1 MFYLR
6 PLDVNWL
13 PESGGKFLHRKVQ
26 NFCRGFVSGDWKAR
40 SKWGQAGRQARLVP
54 VQIKFPAVRAQLNSC
69 RKTPRVG
76 TGSKRQQSLLP
87 RHFSSSR
94 ACSAQRQL
102 CIKHNLSFEAG
113 WMASNC
119 WHAECHLYPIAKII
133 RYFLSLKL
141 FLSSWSISFF
151 MIS

>member
-1 MFYLR
+1 MVGFFLF
-6 PLDVNWL
+6 DVFW
-13 PESGGKFLHRKVQ
+13 GGLFLFVWVFFNYKRY
-26 NFCRGFVSGDWKAR
+26 CRARGFNVLFKATVSLLLIDFQKVEGSFRTGKCRISAEDLLR
-40 SKWGQAGRQARLVP
+40 SKWGQTGRRARLVP

-94 ACSAQRQL
+94 ACSAQHQL

-113 WMASNC
+113 
-119 WHAECHLYPIAKII
+119 
-133 RYFLSLKL
+133 
-141 FLSSWSISFF
+141 
-151 MIS
+151 